1 MWDIDSHD
9 GMPELKLLE
18 EVVMPQTIRKVAI
31 EEKMQA
37 AYLDYAMSVIVA
49 RALPDVRDGL
59 KPVHRR
65 ILYAMYDMGLT
76 PEKPYRK
83 SARIVGEVL
92 GKYHPHGDAAVYDAM
107 ARMAQDFSLR
117 YPLVDGQGNFGSIDG
132 DRPAAMRYTE
142 ARLSPIGMEM
152 LQDIEKETVDFA
164 PNFDGILQE
173 PTVLP
178 SPLPNLLVNGA
189 SGIAVGMASNIP
201 PHNLREVVDALV
213 YLIDKEDE
221 VENVTVE
228 DLMQFIQG
236 PDFPTGGIV
245 YRYDAEGN
253 DMVANA
259 YASGRGKFYM
269 QGKVRMD
276 PGTRGRTHIIIT
288 ELPYQTDKTRL
299 IERIAGMARDG
310 KIQGIVDLRD
320 ESDRQGMRI
329 VVVVGKNADA
339 HEVLRSLFRLT
350 PLQTTFGVGMLA
362 LVDGEPRT
370 LSLKRMLLL
379 YLEHRRQVIT
389 RRSKY
394 DLAKAEARA
403 HILEGLLR
411 ALDVLDEV
419 IATIRRSRTTDT
431 ARKNL
436 MKNFK
441 FTELQAQAILD
452 MPLKRLAALERKHLE
467 DEYKEKKKTIRYLKR
482 LLKSK
487 RMMMEVI
494 RQELLNLKE
503 RYGDPRRT
511 QIVQR
516 SRGVVMAH
524 EAEEA
529 EDVLAVVNTSEEIYR
544 VRMAD
549 HRRGTV
555 PHRDQDIPQAV
566 GVANTHHILYVFTDR
581 GRVAAISMHMV
592 TEDPTPL
599 KEFFVPEEGERVIA
613 MLSLPRDEE
622 PGPEKTLLIAM
633 AYGRVKRVLLKD
645 VLEYAHGVP
654 TLTKLGPGDRVVGV
668 VPVEDETEAM
678 LFTAGGRSIRFPA
691 SDVRPMGFSAAG
703 VRGIDLSSNDEV
715 VSLSRVMPKG
725 DKVACVT
732 RKGYGKWSPLDEY
745 PSQHRGGS
753 GVITV
758 RLSPGDQL
766 ASGIVLAGKEEVF
779 VATNSGQTTYMP
791 WSKTRGLPK
800 SRRDGKGR
808 KVVKPKREDRIERF
822 LLVG

>member
-1 MWDIDSHD
+1 
-9 GMPELKLLE
+9 
-18 EVVMPQTIRKVAI
+18 MPQTIRKVAI
-31 EEKMQA
+31 EEEMQA

-76 PEKPYRK
+76 PEKTYRK

-142 ARLSPIGMEM
+142 ARLSSIGMEM
-152 LQDIEKETVDFA
+152 LRDIEKETVDFA
-164 PNFDGILQE
+164 PNFDGTLQE

-201 PHNLREVVDALV
+201 PHNLGEVVDALV
-213 YLIDKEDE
+213 YLIDKGDKAES
-221 VENVTVE
+221 VTVE
-228 DLMQFIQG
+228 DLMEFVQG

-245 YRYDAEGN
+245 YRYDDQGN

-269 QGKVRMD
+269 QGKVHME
-276 PGTRGRTHIIIT
+276 PGPRGRTRIIIS

-329 VVVVGKNADA
+329 VVVVGKSADA
-339 HEVLRSLFRLT
+339 HEVLQALFRFT

-389 RRSKY
+389 RRSKH

-436 MKNFK
+436 MKK
-441 FTELQAQAILD
+441 FGFTQVQAQAILD
-452 MPLKRLAALERKHLE
+452 MPLKRLAALERKRLE
-467 DEYKEKKKTIRYLKR
+467 EEYKEKKQIIRYLKR

-487 RMMMEVI
+487 KMMMGVI
-494 RQELLNLKE
+494 RQELLDLKE

-529 EDVLAVVNTSEEIYR
+529 EDVLAVVTTSGEIYR
-544 VRMAD
+544 IRAAGR
-549 HRRGTV
+549 RRGSAPRRGHDV
-555 PHRDQDIPQAV
+555 PQAV
-566 GVANTHHILYVFTDR
+566 GMANTHHILYAFTDR

-592 TEDPTPL
+592 TEAPTPL
-599 KEFFVPEEGERVIA
+599 KEFFVPEEGESVIA

-622 PGPEKTLLIAM
+622 PGEEKTLLIAM

-645 VLEYAHGVP
+645 VLEHAHNVP
-654 TLTKLGPGDRVVGV
+654 ALTKLGPGDRVVGV
-668 VPVEDETEAM
+668 APVEDETEVM
-678 LFTAGGRSIRFPA
+678 LFTAGGRSIRFLA
-691 SDVRPMGFSAAG
+691 ADVRPMGFSAAG

-715 VSLSRVMPKG
+715 VSLSSVSPKS
-725 DKVACVT
+725 DRVACVT
-732 RKGYGKWSPLDEY
+732 WKGYGKWSPLDDY
-745 PSQHRGGS
+745 PLQHRGGS

-758 RLSPGDQL
+758 RLSSGDRL
-766 ASGIVLAGKEEVF
+766 AAGEILRGKEELF
-779 VATNSGQTTYMP
+779 VVTASGQISYLP
-791 WSKTRGLPK
+791 WGKTKGLPQ

-808 KVVKPKREDRIERF
+808 KVVKLGRKDQARSF
-822 LLVG
+822 LVIGSLK